1 MERDEAF
8 RKLLAPRGRLT
19 AIANAV
25 DLTPAA
31 VWKWKKIPAERA
43 RTVSRALGIPLHEI
57 RPDLWS
63 EPAKA
68 NLEE

>member
-8 RKLLAPRGRLT
+8 QKLLAPRGRLT
-19 AIANAV
+19 AIATAV
-25 DLTPAA
+25 ELTPAA
-31 VWKWKKIPAERA
+31 VWKWKRIPAERA
-43 RTVSRALGIPLHEI
+43 RTVSRALGIPLHEV

-63 EPAKA
+63 DPTLK